1 VKQLNAF
8 DVPFNKFSL
17 VEASAGTGKTY
28 NITSL
33 YIRAIVEKDLQPSS
47 ILVLTY
53 TEAATAELK
62 SRIRIRIKECIHFLN
77 STEIPKDDFLKAFK
91 KSAKPSY
98 IKKLKRA
105 LFSFDEASVFTIHG
119 FCQKLLR
126 EESLAFGIQPDFEI
140 IQDTTE
146 LVQDAVDSYWRS
158 LIKEYS
164 GSKFGKGM
172 LEFVLSE
179 KLNPDNLRSVINK
192 VLSKPYAELLPNNI
206 SHTKIDKKKE
216 RLKSLKQQIA
226 DRWEKD
232 HEVLKEIIYSGKLN
246 KRSYKKETFQILFKT
261 LENWVK
267 SDIVYFSVFDKF
279 ENFGKT
285 ILEKRTTNGNEVE
298 VPELSVLIDNYLL
311 ELQDLDDLKAD
322 FLLNAVSDIRTKIER
337 QKEIN
342 NGLTFDDLIQKVE
355 SQLTKDLAKK
365 IATQYPIALVDEF
378 QDTDPI
384 QYSIFKQ
391 IYKDQDTS
399 LFMIGDPKQAI
410 YSFRGADLFTYFE
423 ATEDVQTEQQFSL
436 RNNYRSNKELI
447 TAVNKVFA
455 RHEHP
460 FVFERPSFSEAFY
473 PENKSD
479 GRLTVSGNYVAPL
492 SFIECN
498 FEDRGIDPCK
508 EITCRYVASQIK
520 ILLSDRCKIGEH
532 SIRSKDIAILVR
544 KKKEAVLIQQILEEE
559 GIKSITRSNQSVF
572 NTEECADLK
581 LILKA
586 IIDHSN
592 QDLIRAAL
600 STSFIGYT
608 STQILELNKDDSKW
622 GEIIELFRNADQHWI
637 KYGFLEAFNTLN
649 KFFGIT
655 VRLSALQHAER
666 RLTNLYHLQ
675 ELIGNHEVKNRTS
688 SHNVL
693 KFLNQKMSD
702 GANPPDEE
710 LIRLESD
717 DDLVTITTLHSSK
730 GLEYPIVFIPF
741 LWDKFESKSNQ
752 GYSLLE
758 YHDST
763 NKLNI
768 DLTPRK
774 NDPNQHIAR
783 KELLADTLR
792 LCYVALTRAETA
804 CFIPFGN
811 YKDLSRSSLLGLI
824 SGYSEV
830 LKNEDKEAAIDDFY
844 TELNK
849 LCLHDEIQLLN
860 SQDVFEEPKATVSIQ
875 NDLFSRENYSVEK
888 FNRHDIGDFSRIVSF
903 SSLTD
908 SKSDNREVKD
918 YDQLDFTATAT
929 SEIEE
934 AVETLN
940 RFNFPKGAI
949 TGNLLHNI
957 FEHISFKDPEFHS
970 DVINSEFEASGLDK
984 KWLQI
989 LKDWISEGL
998 EHKLVSDIK
1007 LSSLNDSDTL
1017 KELEFHFP
1025 VDKITTEQILG
1036 ILRDD
1041 DSHIEATNSISGF
1054 MKGFVDLIFR
1064 HEGKYYILD
1073 YKSNY
1078 LGDSLKDYESQFLKE
1093 KIVSSNFDVQY
1104 HIYTLA
1110 LILFLGQRNADFDY
1124 ERDFGGVFYMF
1135 LRGLDSSVPGSGV
1148 FFDKPDKNIIQ
1159 ELGQRFG
1166 VID

>member
-1 VKQLNAF
+1 MKQLSVF
-8 DVPFNKFSL
+8 DVPFKGFSL

-33 YIRAIVEKDLQPSS
+33 YIRAIVEEDLQPSS

-62 SRIRIRIKECIHFLN
+62 SRIRIRIKECVDCLI
-77 STEIPKDDFLKAFK
+77 STEVPKDDFLVAFK
-91 KSAKPSY
+91 KSANPSY
-98 IKKLKRA
+98 LKKLKNA
-105 LFSFDEASVFTIHG
+105 LFSFDEAAVFTIHG

-126 EESLAFGIQPDFEI
+126 EESLAFGVQPDFEI

-158 LIKEYS
+158 VIKEHS
-164 GSKFGKGM
+164 ETKIGRGI
-172 LEFVLSE
+172 LEFLMSQ
-179 KLNPDNLRSVINK
+179 KLTPENLKSVINK
-192 VLSKPYAELLPNNI
+192 ILSKPYAELLPKNI
-206 SHTKIDKKKE
+206 SHDIIEKKKE
-216 RLKSLKQQIA
+216 QLQSLKEQIA
-226 DRWEKD
+226 VRWEKD
-232 HEVLKEIIYSGKLN
+232 HEILKETIFSGKLH
-246 KRSYKKETFQILFKT
+246 KGSYKKEVFQNLFKT

-267 SDIVYFSVFDKF
+267 SDIVSFSVFDKF

-285 ILEKRTTNGNEVE
+285 TIELRTNTGNEVE
-298 VPELSVLIDNYLL
+298 IPELSFLIDKYLI
-311 ELQDLDDLKAD
+311 EIQYLDDLKAD
-322 FLLNAVSDIRTKIER
+322 FLLKAVSDIKAKIER
-337 QKEIN
+337 QKERN
-342 NGLTFDDLIQKVE
+342 NGLTFDDLLQKVE
-355 SQLTKDLAKK
+355 SQLNFELAKK

-391 IYKDQDTS
+391 IYKDQDAS

-423 ATEDVQTEQQFSL
+423 ATEDVQKEQQYSL

-447 TAVNKVFA
+447 NAVNKVFE

-460 FVFERPSFSEAFY
+460 FVFEKPSFTEAFY
-473 PENKSD
+473 PDNKTD
-479 GRLTVSGNYVAPL
+479 KRLTVSGNFEAPL
-492 SFIECN
+492 SFVDCN
-498 FEDRGIDPCK
+498 FRDRLIDSCK
-508 EITCRYVASQIK
+508 DLTCKYVASQIK
-520 ILLSDRCKIGEH
+520 YLLSDRCKIGEDN
-532 SIRSKDIAILVR
+532 IQSKDIAILVR
-544 KKKEAVLIQQILEEE
+544 KKKEAALIQSVLDEH
-559 GIKSITRSNQSVF
+559 GIKSITRSNESVF

-586 IIDHSN
+586 IIDHGN

-608 STQILELNKDDSKW
+608 STQILDLNKDDSKW
-622 GEIIELFRNADQHWI
+622 GEILELFRKADEYWI
-637 KYGFLEAFNTLN
+637 RFGFLEAFNILN
-649 KFFGIT
+649 KFFGVT
-655 VRLSALQHAER
+655 AHLSSLKHAER

-675 ELIGNHEVKNRTS
+675 ELIGSYELKNRTS

-693 KFLNQKMSD
+693 KFLNQKMND
-702 GANPPDEE
+702 DANPPDEE

-717 DDLVTITTLHSSK
+717 NDLITITTLHSSK

-741 LWDKFESKSNQ
+741 LWDNFESKSNQ
-752 GYSLLE
+752 GYSLVE
-758 YHDST
+758 YHDSN

-774 NDPNQHIAR
+774 DDPQQLIAR

-804 CFIPFGN
+804 CYIPFGN
-811 YKDLSRSSLLGLI
+811 YRDLVKSSLLGLI
-824 SGYSEV
+824 SGFSEV
-830 LKNEDKEAAIDDFY
+830 LNNKDKESTIDDFY
-844 TELNK
+844 AELNT
-849 LCLHDEIQLLN
+849 LCMHDEIQLIN
-860 SQDVFEEPKATVSIQ
+860 SEDVFDEPKTRGSIQ
-875 NDLFSRENYSVEK
+875 NDLFAKEDYSVEK
-888 FNRHDIGDFSRIVSF
+888 FNRNDIGDFSRIVSF

-908 SKSDNREVKD
+908 SKGDNSEVKD
-918 YDQLDFTATAT
+918 YDQLDFANTITT
-929 SEIEE
+929 EVVE
-934 AVETLN
+934 AEETLN

-957 FEHISFKDPEFHS
+957 FEHISFRDTAFHS
-970 DVINSEFEASGLDK
+970 DVINTEFEASGLDK
-984 KWLQI
+984 KWLPI
-989 LKDWISEGL
+989 LRDWITEGL
-998 EHKLVSDIK
+998 EQNLTHTIK
-1007 LSSLNDSDTL
+1007 LSSLDDTDTL

-1025 VDKITTEQILG
+1025 VDNITTAQILSV
-1036 ILRDD
+1036 LRG
-1041 DSHIEATNSISGF
+1041 DSLLEESSNSISGF

-1064 HEGKYYILD
+1064 FEGKYYILD

-1078 LGDSLKDYESQFLKE
+1078 LGDSLENYESQFLNE
-1093 KIVSSNFDVQY
+1093 KILSSNFDVQY

-1110 LILFLGQRNADFDY
+1110 LTLYLNQRSVNFDY
-1124 ERDFGGVFYMF
+1124 ERDFGGVFYFF
-1135 LRGLDSSVPGSGV
+1135 LRGVDQSKSGSGV
-1148 FFDKPDKNIIQ
+1148 FFDKPDKKVI
-1159 ELGQRFG
+1159 EKLGQQFG